1 MSTIEPLALNTSSS
15 NHQIIPNTYQVN
27 EIKQTFFFSP
37 IKYTKVVKLPP
48 NNPSLYNNLIPM
60 NYPQINNSFQSLN
73 KKTLVLDLDETL
85 VHSSMN
91 PLPNGS
97 HLILPINVAGKN
109 YNVYV
114 LIRPFL
120 EQFLMEMSLL
130 YEIVIFTASLAEYAE
145 PLLKIIDKNKVV
157 KHILNRNHCLFYQGL
172 FIKDL
177 KVINR
182 DIKDLIIIDNN
193 PVSYS
198 LNKENGIP
206 ILSWFDNPNDNELMK
221 LVPLLKYLSSINDVR
236 PIINQIVNKKTEQID
251 FNIIDK
257 IINEENIIN
266 DNISNLKNINNLNN
280 QIIFRNIERN
290 INDTI
295 NASIINNN
303 SINNIHNIHK
313 NNSINNKINKNN
325 NINSNNNSTKN
336 IYLNTN
342 NKIYIKKDINRFYK
356 RINNSIKKKMFNIY
370 FKNSNSVT
378 NITNKSRINNNIKN
392 INNNINN
399 NISQNISFKNNMEI
413 NNKIIRNT
421 INSIKAN
428 KNKTIKNNNKF
439 YNNNIYM
446 NKNNENKVST
456 INNNCNHKTINL
468 INKNINDNYNHLNK
482 NISGNIHKNINN
494 FSNYNLNNKSNIKYI
509 KINNK
514 IKNIYNNIDNAY
526 QKNNNKLRIY
536 NTVNINNKYENIY
549 PEAKNTHNVISQSLS
564 TQAIY
569 INKKIKKEQYINNPK
584 YHEIFKRNI
593 TPTNDKQ
600 NKIIYSYSTSNFN
613 NNYNKSFEIK
623 FLHNYKINHKNIFN
637 SSINHIRESAA
648 SPNHILLNNSI
659 ENINNKI
666 LLNHSKENSI
676 TPNKKNFKNIDISEI
691 IDYNSEKKSNDNI
704 FINNNLKSQN
714 LFDEIN
720 RSFDKNIGLLS
731 YIRNSPTKIFNYKK
745 NFNDKQEGF
754 KMNHKIKNFYDNNN
768 KNADILNKKI
778 IKIKIHDNTKKNN
791 GNNIKQKFI
800 KTEYENEYIEKYKK
814 NRKIEIENPLEFLKS
829 PRINKI
835 SNAKKNSNNKE
846 NNQENGNKIS
856 DINIK

>member
-313 NNSINNKINKNN
+313 NNSINP
-325 NINSNNNSTKN
+325 
-336 IYLNTN
+336 
-342 NKIYIKKDINRFYK
+342 F
-356 RINNSIKKKMFNIY
+356 
-370 FKNSNSVT
+370 
-378 NITNKSRINNNIKN
+378 
-392 INNNINN
+392 
-399 NISQNISFKNNMEI
+399 
-413 NNKIIRNT
+413 
-421 INSIKAN
+421 
-428 KNKTIKNNNKF
+428 
-439 YNNNIYM
+439 
-446 NKNNENKVST
+446 
-456 INNNCNHKTINL
+456 
-468 INKNINDNYNHLNK
+468 
-482 NISGNIHKNINN
+482 
-494 FSNYNLNNKSNIKYI
+494 
-509 KINNK
+509 
-514 IKNIYNNIDNAY
+514 
-526 QKNNNKLRIY
+526 
-536 NTVNINNKYENIY
+536 
-549 PEAKNTHNVISQSLS
+549 
-564 TQAIY
+564 
-569 INKKIKKEQYINNPK
+569 
-584 YHEIFKRNI
+584 
-593 TPTNDKQ
+593 
-600 NKIIYSYSTSNFN
+600 
-613 NNYNKSFEIK
+613 
-623 FLHNYKINHKNIFN
+623 
-637 SSINHIRESAA
+637 
-648 SPNHILLNNSI
+648 
-659 ENINNKI
+659 
-666 LLNHSKENSI
+666 
-676 TPNKKNFKNIDISEI
+676 
-691 IDYNSEKKSNDNI
+691 
-704 FINNNLKSQN
+704 
-714 LFDEIN
+714 
-720 RSFDKNIGLLS
+720 
-731 YIRNSPTKIFNYKK
+731 
-745 NFNDKQEGF
+745 
-754 KMNHKIKNFYDNNN
+754 
-768 KNADILNKKI
+768 
-778 IKIKIHDNTKKNN
+778 
-791 GNNIKQKFI
+791 
-800 KTEYENEYIEKYKK
+800 
-814 NRKIEIENPLEFLKS
+814 
-829 PRINKI
+829 
-835 SNAKKNSNNKE
+835 
-846 NNQENGNKIS
+846 
-856 DINIK
+856 